1 MKDLHLQI
9 NELDLNDPAQY
20 KQALAEISGQRGT
33 AIPVLLDLLQSPDAN
48 VRAFVIHALSGLQHP
63 ASLKAIRSG
72 LSDPDLTVRYCAL
85 LGLRMQPD
93 PNSIPELIDELQ
105 SDDALG
111 RRLAANALIA
121 NGVASIG
128 PLAKVLLGN
137 RSLGKSEAARALSLI
152 EHDEIVEPL
161 LAALEDSSPLID
173 YWAREGLAR
182 RGLGMVYFP

>member
-9 NELDLNDPAQY
+9 NELDLNDPTKY
-20 KQALAEISGQRGT
+20 TQALAEISGQGGT
-33 AIPVLLDLLQSPDAN
+33 AIPALLDLLQSPDVN

-63 ASLKAIRSG
+63 TSLNAIRSS

-93 PNSIPELIDELQ
+93 PSSIPELIDELQ
-105 SDDALG
+105 SDDTLG
-111 RRLAANALIA
+111 RRLAADALIA
-121 NGVASIG
+121 NGKASID

-137 RSLGKSEAARALSLI
+137 RSRGKSEAARALSKI
-152 EHDEIVEPL
+152 DRDEIVEPL
-161 LAALEDSSPLID
+161 LTALEDSSPLVD